1 MVIPGRTYSVPP
13 LYAQVVVM
21 DSGTTSLPE
30 WVSGEEAVLSNESSL
45 IIATRPDEDGDVEMR
60 ICEPSSLQTGALI
73 FDGVMDFPSGT
84 SQLGNIPAAY
94 IEEIRLVKNRG
105 VHVKVLVEPPE
116 SPASVVVELEPGSI
130 SSAD

>member
-1 MVIPGRTYSVPP
+1 MVTPGRTHSVLP

-60 ICEPSSLQTGALI
+60 ICEPGPSHTGALI

-84 SQLGNIPAAY
+84 IQLGNIPAAY
-94 IEEIRLVKNRG
+94 I
-105 VHVKVLVEPPE
+105 EPPE
-116 SPASVVVELEPGSI
+116 SPASVVVELESGSI

>member
-1 MVIPGRTYSVPP
+1 MTGSTHLEEEKMVIPGRTYSVPP

-30 WVSGEEAVLSNESSL
+30 RVSGEEAVLSNESSL

-60 ICEPSSLQTGALI
+60 ICEPGSLQTGALI

-84 SQLGNIPAAY
+84 PPPARQHSGRIY
-94 IEEIRLVKNRG
+94 
-105 VHVKVLVEPPE
+105 
-116 SPASVVVELEPGSI
+116 
-130 SSAD
+130 

>member
-60 ICEPSSLQTGALI
+60 ICEPGSLQTGALI
-73 FDGVMDFPSGT
+73 FDGVMDFPSGPL
-84 SQLGNIPAAY
+84 QLGNIPAAY
-94 IEEIRLVKNRG
+94 VEEIRLVKNRG
-105 VHVKVLVEPPE
+105 VHVKAFVEPPE
-116 SPASVVVELEPGSI
+116 LPASVVVELEPGSI
-130 SSAD
+130 PSAD

>member
-21 DSGTTSLPE
+21 DSGTTSLPD

-60 ICEPSSLQTGALI
+60 ICEPGSLQTGALI

-84 SQLGNIPAAY
+84 IQLGNIPAAY

-105 VHVKVLVEPPE
+105 VHVKAFVEPPE

-130 SSAD
+130 PSAD

>member
-105 VHVKVLVEPPE
+105 VHVRVFVEPPE
-116 SPASVVVELEPGSI
+116 SPASVVVELESGSI

>member
-1 MVIPGRTYSVPP
+1 
-13 LYAQVVVM
+13 M

-60 ICEPSSLQTGALI
+60 ICEPGPSHTGALI

-84 SQLGNIPAAY
+84 IQLGNIPAAY
-94 IEEIRLVKNRG
+94 IE
-105 VHVKVLVEPPE
+105 PSE
-116 SPASVVVELEPGSI
+116 SPASVVVELESGSI

>member
-84 SQLGNIPAAY
+84 LQLGNIPAAY

-105 VHVKVLVEPPE
+105 VHVKVFVEPPE
-116 SPASVVVELEPGSI
+116 SPASVVVELESGALPL
-130 SSAD
+130 AD

>member
-1 MVIPGRTYSVPP
+1 MIPGRTYSVPP

-105 VHVKVLVEPPE
+105 VHVKAFVEPPE
-116 SPASVVVELEPGSI
+116 LPASVVVELEPGSI
-130 SSAD
+130 PSAD